1 MRAGSVA
8 ELECVATGNPPPSL
22 HWRRL
27 QPDQRHQVRLSTS
40 HLPKHSSDE
49 VELFYLFETIS
60 LQCLGTSAGEHN
72 ITSGDFNRRLLFSSS
87 LKLYLLESRERFWL
101 KLNQRTIQGSDIKD
115 DQEISSNSP
124 VFLIS
129 NNIVKT
135 FNNIEF

>member
-27 QPDQRHQVRLSTS
+27 QPDQRHQVLHTSLHST
-40 HLPKHSSDE
+40 DE
-49 VELFYLFETIS
+49 VEFFYLFESIS
-60 LQCLGTSAGEHN
+60 LQCLGNSAGEHN

-87 LKLYLLESRERFWL
+87 LKLYLFESRERFWL
-101 KLNQRTIQGSDIKD
+101 KLNQTTIKGSDIKD
-115 DQEISSNSP
+115 DQGISSNSP
-124 VFLIS
+124 VFIIS

>member
-27 QPDQRHQVRLSTS
+27 QPDQRHQVHLSTS